1 MAPEAEARTGQREA
15 APDGF
20 RHGRIGRRTVTAP
33 VSRELLSS
41 HGRRTG
47 EQHGFPCSSLLF
59 QKLEYGLIIEKR
71 IVIVHLNRIGTVK
84 ISDILHRD
92 SLTEIR
98 LKAVYAH
105 IQQRL

>member
-1 MAPEAEARTGQREA
+1 MAPEAKARTGQREA

-20 RHGRIGRRTVTAP
+20 CHGRIGCRTVTAP

-59 QKLEYGLIIEKR
+59 QKPEYGLIIEKR
-71 IVIVHLNRIGTVK
+71 IVIVHLNRIRTVK
-84 ISDILHRD
+84 ISDILHRN